1 MRPSRW
7 AGNPSITADA
17 CEGGEGGGRNKLHTT
32 AGKTGVHT
40 VRMHVAEMADGLRTY
55 GGVHRHPP
63 TTPTPHRAHFPHS
76 FVWGVRDPTTVLPG
90 LPRRLCHVRSPYL
103 GYTSTPNAPSERA
116 HCREGQERAAG
127 RLKLEPTQMSGE
139 GRRRTRRRSS

>member
-40 VRMHVAEMADGLRTY
+40 VRMHVAEMADGLKTY

-63 TTPTPHRAHFPHS
+63 TTPTPHRAHFPRFRLGDG
-76 FVWGVRDPTTVLPG
+76 FVHGTKSARATRSDTKRSEYIGRSGSNKRQRYLKG
-90 LPRRLCHVRSPYL
+90 LTAIASIP
-103 GYTSTPNAPSERA
+103 
-116 HCREGQERAAG
+116 
-127 RLKLEPTQMSGE
+127 
-139 GRRRTRRRSS
+139 